1 MSIVSEITRINNN
14 IANSYTA
21 VSNKGGTLPA
31 TQNSSNL
38 ATAINSIS
46 GGGSTELKGLIER
59 SLTSITIP
67 SGVTNIGMYAFYQ
80 CTNLTGI
87 TIPSTVTS
95 IENYAFYKCSSLT
108 NITIPSSVT
117 SIGSN
122 AFYDCSNLTNI
133 TIPSSVTSIGSNAF
147 YDCINLEEVVLPNTI
162 SSLTMA
168 MFRGCRK
175 LVSIN
180 IPTSCNVIPQN
191 FLYQCTSLTKITI
204 PNNIITIGTS
214 SFYGCTGMREYD
226 FTSLDHIPALS
237 NKNAFTNINA
247 SCKIVVPDSLYN
259 SWISASNWSNYAS
272 NIIKESDYN
281 VS

>member
-95 IENYAFYKCSSLT
+95 IENYAFYKCSS
-108 NITIPSSVT
+108 
-117 SIGSN
+117 
-122 AFYDCSNLTNI
+122 LTNI